1 MSDSDRPGI
10 GQGRAYTEAE
20 DRRHRQLVAE
30 DRAKGCICW
39 DRVDRGV
46 VPNTCPV
53 HPWKCEHG
61 AYGQMTC
68 PICDAPRSEKLAAN
82 LLGVPPEVVG
92 LPLREPTP
100 QETVHDEVRRRLA
113 TVAFDHIVV
122 LRHSS
127 GLVCRCNKVLAGDRE
142 WAAHLAEEQVPK

>member
-1 MSDSDRPGI
+1 MSEL
-10 GQGRAYTEAE
+10 GRAQAVKIMRDQERP
-20 DRRHRQLVAE
+20 D
-30 DRAKGCICW
+30 GCICW

-46 VPNTCPV
+46 VPNSCPV

-61 AYGQMTC
+61 SYGVGAC

-82 LLGVPPEVVG
+82 LFGVPPEVVG
-92 LPLREPTP
+92 LPELREPP
-100 QETVHDEVRRRLA
+100 RPTVYDEVRSRLA

-127 GLVCRCNKVLAGDRE
+127 GLVCRCNKVFAGDRE
-142 WAAHLAEEQVPK
+142 WADHLAEQQVPK